1 MTGRLEGKV
10 AIITGAAR
18 GQGEAEA
25 RHAVAEGASVL
36 LTDVLD
42 AEGEAVAADLGA
54 AAAYRHLDVT
64 SEEEWI
70 AAVADA
76 EERFGPVTVLVNN
89 AGILDFG
96 SIEYQDVEKFRRVI
110 DVNLMGTMIG
120 MKSVTPS
127 MRRAGGG
134 SIINISSN
142 GGIMG
147 LPALGAYVSSKW
159 AVRGLSKTAAMDLGK
174 RGIRV
179 NSLHPGGVDTP
190 MTRLPGQEP
199 NETLFAK
206 SLPMGRFGH
215 VDEIAKVVVFL
226 ASDEASYVTGAE
238 WSVDGGAT
246 AGDRSLL
253 G

>member
-1 MTGRLEGKV
+1 MAGRLEGKV
-10 AIITGAAR
+10 AIVTGAAR

-25 RHAVAEGASVL
+25 RRFVAEGAAVL

-42 AEGEAVAADLGA
+42 DEGEAVAADLGES
-54 AAAYRHLDVT
+54 AAYRHLDVS
-64 SEEEWI
+64 SEDEWI

-96 SIEYQDVEKFRRVI
+96 SIEHQDVEKFRRVI
-110 DVNLMGTMIG
+110 DVNLVGTMIG

-190 MTRLPGQEP
+190 MTRMPGQDP
-199 NETLFAK
+199 NDTLFAK

-215 VDEIAKVVVFL
+215 VDEIANVVTFL

>member
-10 AIITGAAR
+10 AIVTGAAR

-25 RHAVAEGASVL
+25 RRFVAEGASVL

-42 AEGEAVAADLGA
+42 DEGQTVAESLGE
-54 AAAYRHLDVT
+54 AAAYRHLDVS
-64 SEEEWI
+64 SEDEWI

-76 EERFGPVTVLVNN
+76 EARFGPVTILVNN

-96 SIEYQDVEKFRRVI
+96 SIEHQDVEKFRRVI
-110 DVNLMGTMIG
+110 DVNLVGTMIG
-120 MKSVTPS
+120 IKSVTPS

-147 LPALGAYVSSKW
+147 LPALGAYVASKW

-179 NSLHPGGVDTP
+179 NSLHPGGIDTP

-199 NETLFAK
+199 NDSAFAK
-206 SLPMGRFGH
+206 SLPMHRFGL
-215 VDEIAKVVVFL
+215 VDEVANVVTFL
-226 ASDEASYVTGAE
+226 ASDEASYVTGQTVNV
-238 WSVDGGAT
+238 SGGL
-246 AGDRSLL
+246 SMW
-253 G
+253 